1 MDLEAGK
8 MQNHIMQRQD
18 TWHQPLLGTDHVL
31 TEAEALREGAR
42 KVGTMP
48 AFTFCVW

>member
-1 MDLEAGK
+1 

-18 TWHQPLLGTDHVL
+18 TWPQPLLGTGHVL

-42 KVGTMP
+42 KVGTTMP